1 MRLGR
6 ASLSE
11 SLQNTLGSMLAV
23 FEVSQR
29 EEFLTANEGFD
40 SGLAPVD
47 VGLTGGEVD
56 QGDSAEKGPTAG
68 A

>member
-1 MRLGR
+1 MKDR
-6 ASLSE
+6 
-11 SLQNTLGSMLAV
+11 QFVTT
-23 FEVSQR
+23 
-29 EEFLTANEGFD
+29 EFLPANEGFN

-56 QGDSAEKGPTAG
+56 QGDSAKKGPREERAAAG